1 MFFAGMAL
9 GIVAGAAFGIGIMC
23 CVVAGKQEDQ
33 QMEQMRIRRQKKGE
47 LKTIHFRDREGIERF
62 SLSDG
67 ESLCMMAEDGTKEI
81 GLCRFV
87 DGKQVDVNGQI
98 WENRGIPLA
107 DGTQG
112 DSGVSLRDS
121 IKEGKVG
128 GRMRK
133 RNHVVPVRLNAK
145 ELRHLDGQ
153 VAKSGLSREEF
164 LRSLILSA
172 QLQTKPCE
180 HHAELLR
187 KIAGLCNNANQLAH
201 VANGTGMAG
210 EASVQEMLRIS
221 KETWRLVKEE
231 W

>member
-9 GIVAGAAFGIGIMC
+9 GAMAGAAFGIGLMC
-23 CVVAGKQEDQ
+23 CVVAGKREDQ
-33 QMEQMRIRRQKKGE
+33 QMEQMRIRRQKQGE
-47 LKTIHFRDREGIERF
+47 PKQIQFRDMEGTKRF
-62 SLSDG
+62 ILLDG

-87 DGKQVDVNGQI
+87 DEKQVDV
-98 WENRGIPLA
+98 
-107 DGTQG
+107 
-112 DSGVSLRDS
+112 
-121 IKEGKVG
+121 
-128 GRMRK
+128 
-133 RNHVVPVRLNAK
+133 
-145 ELRHLDGQ
+145 DGQ

-164 LRSLILSA
+164 LRSLILGA

-201 VANGTGMAG
+201 VANGTGRAG
-210 EASVQEMLRIS
+210 EASIQEMLRIS

>member
-1 MFFAGMAL
+1 MGESMEIGGTGFASMAL

-33 QMEQMRIRRQKKGE
+33 RMEQIRIRRQKQGE
-47 LKTIHFRDREGIERF
+47 PKQIQFRDMEGIERF
-62 SLSDG
+62 SLLDG

-81 GLCRFV
+81 GICRFV
-87 DGKQVDVNGQI
+87 DEKQVDVNGQV
-98 WENRGIPLA
+98 WEIG
-107 DGTQG
+107 
-112 DSGVSLRDS
+112 
-121 IKEGKVG
+121 
-128 GRMRK
+128 
-133 RNHVVPVRLNAK
+133 
-145 ELRHLDGQ
+145 
-153 VAKSGLSREEF
+153 
-164 LRSLILSA
+164 
-172 QLQTKPCE
+172 

-210 EASVQEMLRIS
+210 EASVQEMIRIS